1 MDKIWEDLI
10 EHMVNLECW
19 GKVTRRIVKSKV
31 HLELKEHSELE
42 VKNQMRD

>member
-10 EHMVNLECW
+10 EHMVNLDM
-19 GKVTRRIVKSKV
+19 VTRRIGKSTV